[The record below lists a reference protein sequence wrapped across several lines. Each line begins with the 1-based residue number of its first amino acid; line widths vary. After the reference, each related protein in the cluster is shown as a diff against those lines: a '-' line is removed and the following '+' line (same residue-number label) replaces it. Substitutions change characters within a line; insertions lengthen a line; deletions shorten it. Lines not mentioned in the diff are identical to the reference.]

1 MIRRP
6 PRSTLFP
13 YTTLFRSGS
22 GQQNAGDGNP
32 QGSPFGRF
40 AWPCGFSAPVFN
52 SLPAEIGNIRY
63 TIFRDNAGL
72 LRNLE
77 DAVEFFAQRRHILSD
92 LVVGDLGV
100 NLGRGDMFMS
110 QHLRYGFQRYALRER
125 DRRGKCI
132 PGHMDRRIE
141 RQPACLVTC
150 RNDIFNVL

>member
-1 MIRRP
+1 M
-6 PRSTLFP
+6 
-13 YTTLFRSGS
+13 
-22 GQQNAGDGNP
+22 
-32 QGSPFGRF
+32 
-40 AWPCGFSAPVFN
+40 FN

-77 DAVEFFAQRRHILSD
+77 DAVEFFAQRRHILPD
-92 LVVGDLGV
+92 FVIGNLGV
-100 NLGRGDMFMS
+100 DLGRGDMFMS

-125 DRRGKCI
+125 DRRGKCM

>member
-1 MIRRP
+1 MASENSLHRLFAGYQHKCSGRGFGE
-6 PRSTLFP
+6 RS
-13 YTTLFRSGS
+13 
-22 GQQNAGDGNP
+22 
-32 QGSPFGRF
+32 QGSVRG
-40 AWPCGFSAPVFN
+40 
-52 SLPAEIGNIRY
+52 AEYRLSRRLGI
-63 TIFRDNAGL
+63 A
-72 LRNLE
+72 
-77 DAVEFFAQRRHILSD
+77 AQCRHILSD

-125 DRRGKCI
+125 DRRGKCM